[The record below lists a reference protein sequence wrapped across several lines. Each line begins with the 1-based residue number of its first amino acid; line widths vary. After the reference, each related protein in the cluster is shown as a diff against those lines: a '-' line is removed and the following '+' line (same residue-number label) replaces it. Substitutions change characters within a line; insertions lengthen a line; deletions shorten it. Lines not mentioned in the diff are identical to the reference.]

1 MNEIIID
8 LDGEPVLTGKEAYEP
23 DDIWW
28 SIYTDTTPK
37 AVDEWVEANNVGHSI
52 ERRPDGRPLKVIDD
66 FEDGEYGLML
76 SRYQEVETIS
86 KDGRVACKKMEH
98 VYYISTNKVIIK
110 DGLVDID
117 SVKKATAELL
127 NRCGYWGEFIE
138 ALWEV
143 DFDVGLLDKS
153 KLIRLALGS

>member
-1 MNEIIID
+1 MAKSKQNEITID
-8 LDGEPVLTGKEAYEP
+8 IDGKPILKGKEAYKP

-28 SIYTDTTPK
+28 SIYSDTTPK
-37 AVDEWVEANNVGHSI
+37 DVDDWVEANNVGFTNDD
-52 ERRPDGRPLKVIDD
+52 ERKVIDD

-76 SRYQEVETIS
+76 SHYQEVETIS
-86 KDGRVACKKMEH
+86 KDGRVVCKKMEH

-110 DGLVDID
+110 DGLVDVD

-127 NRCGYWGEFIE
+127 NRCGYWGTFIE

-143 DFDVGLLDKS
+143 DFDVGLLDRS

>member
-8 LDGEPVLTGKEAYEP
+8 LNGEPVLTGKEAYEP

-28 SIYTDTTPK
+28 SIYSDTTPK
-37 AVDEWVEANNVGHSI
+37 DVDDWVEANNVGFTNDD
-52 ERRPDGRPLKVIDD
+52 ERKIIDD

-76 SRYQEVETIS
+76 SHYQEVETIS

-98 VYYISTNKVIIK
+98 VYYISTNKIIIK
-110 DGLVDID
+110 DGLVDVD

-143 DFDVGLLDKS
+143 DFDVGLLDRS
-153 KLIRLALGS
+153 KLFRLALGS

>member
-1 MNEIIID
+1 MNEITID

-23 DDIWW
+23 NDICW
-28 SIYTDTTPK
+28 SIYSDTTPK
-37 AVDEWVEANNVGHSI
+37 DVDDWVEANNVGFTNDD
-52 ERRPDGRPLKVIDD
+52 ERKIIDD

-76 SRYQEVETIS
+76 SHYQEIETIS
-86 KDGRVACKKMEH
+86 RDGRVACKKMEH

-143 DFDVGLLDKS
+143 DFDVGLLDRS

>member
-8 LDGEPVLTGKEAYEP
+8 LDGEPVLKGKEAYEP
-23 DDIWW
+23 NDIWW
-28 SIYTDTTPK
+28 SIYSDTTPK
-37 AVDEWVEANNVGHSI
+37 DVDDWVEANNVGLTNDDDRKI
-52 ERRPDGRPLKVIDD
+52 IDD

-76 SRYQEVETIS
+76 SHYQEIETMS
-86 KDGRVACKKMEH
+86 PDGRVAWKRMEH
-98 VYYISTNKVIIK
+98 VYYISKKKVIIK

-138 ALWEV
+138 ALWKV
-143 DFDVGLLDKS
+143 DFDVGLLDRS

>member
-1 MNEIIID
+1 MNEITID

-28 SIYTDTTPK
+28 SIYSDTKPK
-37 AVDEWVEANNVGHSI
+37 DVDDWVEANNVGFTNDD
-52 ERRPDGRPLKVIDD
+52 ERKVIDD

-76 SRYQEVETIS
+76 SNYQEVETIS
-86 KDGRVACKKMEH
+86 KDGRVVCKKMEH

-110 DGLVDID
+110 DGLVDVD

>member
-1 MNEIIID
+1 MNEITID

-28 SIYTDTTPK
+28 SIYSDTKPK
-37 AVDEWVEANNVGHSI
+37 DVDDWVEANNVGFTNDD
-52 ERRPDGRPLKVIDD
+52 ERKVIDD

-76 SRYQEVETIS
+76 SHYQEVETIS

-110 DGLVDID
+110 DGLVDVD

>member
-1 MNEIIID
+1 MNEITID

-28 SIYTDTTPK
+28 SIYSDTTPK
-37 AVDEWVEANNVGHSI
+37 DVDDWVEANNVGYTNDD
-52 ERRPDGRPLKVIDD
+52 ERKIIDD

-76 SRYQEVETIS
+76 SHYQEVETIS

-110 DGLVDID
+110 DGLVDVD

-143 DFDVGLLDKS
+143 DFDVGLLDRS

>member
-1 MNEIIID
+1 MNEITID

-23 DDIWW
+23 NDICW
-28 SIYTDTTPK
+28 SIYSDTIPK
-37 AVDEWVEANNVGHSI
+37 DVDDWVEANNVGFTNDD
-52 ERRPDGRPLKVIDD
+52 ERKIIDD

-76 SRYQEVETIS
+76 SHYQEIETIS
-86 KDGRVACKKMEH
+86 RDGRVACKKMEH
-98 VYYISTNKVIIK
+98 VYYISTNRVIIK

-143 DFDVGLLDKS
+143 DFDVGLLDRT

>member
-1 MNEIIID
+1 MNEITID

-28 SIYTDTTPK
+28 SIYSDTKPK
-37 AVDEWVEANNVGHSI
+37 DVDDWVEANNVGFTNDD
-52 ERRPDGRPLKVIDD
+52 ERKVIDD

-76 SRYQEVETIS
+76 SNYQEVETIS
-86 KDGRVACKKMEH
+86 KDGRVVCKKMEH

-110 DGLVDID
+110 DGLVDVD

-143 DFDVGLLDKS
+143 DFDVGLLDRS

>member
-1 MNEIIID
+1 MNEITID

-23 DDIWW
+23 NDICW
-28 SIYTDTTPK
+28 SIYSDTTPK
-37 AVDEWVEANNVGHSI
+37 DVDDWVEANNVGFTNDD
-52 ERRPDGRPLKVIDD
+52 ERKIIDD

-76 SRYQEVETIS
+76 SHYQEIETIS
-86 KDGRVACKKMEH
+86 RDGRVACKKMEH

-143 DFDVGLLDKS
+143 DFDVGLLDRT

>member
-1 MNEIIID
+1 MNEITID
-8 LDGEPVLTGKEAYEP
+8 LDGEPVLKGKEAYEP
-23 DDIWW
+23 DDILW
-28 SIYTDTTPK
+28 SIYSDTTPK
-37 AVDEWVEANNVGHSI
+37 DVDDWVEANNVGYTNDD
-52 ERRPDGRPLKVIDD
+52 ERKIIDD

-76 SRYQEVETIS
+76 SHYQEVETIS

-110 DGLVDID
+110 DGLVDVD

-143 DFDVGLLDKS
+143 DFDVGLLDRS

>member
-1 MNEIIID
+1 MNEITID

-28 SIYTDTTPK
+28 SIYTDTKPK
-37 AVDEWVEANNVGHSI
+37 DVDDWVEANNVGFTNDD
-52 ERRPDGRPLKVIDD
+52 ERKVIDD

-76 SRYQEVETIS
+76 SHYQEVETIS
-86 KDGRVACKKMEH
+86 KDGRVVCKKMEH

-110 DGLVDID
+110 DGLVDVD

-127 NRCGYWGEFIE
+127 NRCGYWGTFIE

-143 DFDVGLLDKS
+143 DFDVGLLDRS

>member
-1 MNEIIID
+1 MNEITID

-28 SIYTDTTPK
+28 SIYTDTKPK
-37 AVDEWVEANNVGHSI
+37 DVDDWVEANNVGFTNDD
-52 ERRPDGRPLKVIDD
+52 ERKVIDD

-76 SRYQEVETIS
+76 SHYQEVETIS
-86 KDGRVACKKMEH
+86 KDGRVVCKKMEH
-98 VYYISTNKVIIK
+98 VYYISTNRVTIK
-110 DGLVDID
+110 DGLVDVD

-143 DFDVGLLDKS
+143 DFDVGLLDRS

>member
-1 MNEIIID
+1 MNEITID
-8 LDGEPVLTGKEAYEP
+8 LDGEPVLTGKEAYGP

-28 SIYTDTTPK
+28 SIYSDTKPK
-37 AVDEWVEANNVGHSI
+37 DVDDWVEANNVGFTNDD
-52 ERRPDGRPLKVIDD
+52 ERKVIDD

-76 SRYQEVETIS
+76 SNYQEVETIS
-86 KDGRVACKKMEH
+86 KDGRVVCKKMEH

-110 DGLVDID
+110 DGLVDVD

>member
-37 AVDEWVEANNVGHSI
+37 DVDDWVEANNVGFTNDD
-52 ERRPDGRPLKVIDD
+52 ERKVIDD

-76 SRYQEVETIS
+76 SNYQEVETIS
-86 KDGRVACKKMEH
+86 KDGRVVCKKMEH

-110 DGLVDID
+110 DGLVDVD

-143 DFDVGLLDKS
+143 DFDVGLLDRS

>member
-1 MNEIIID
+1 MNEITID

-28 SIYTDTTPK
+28 SIYTDTKPK
-37 AVDEWVEANNVGHSI
+37 DVDDWVEANNVGFTNDD
-52 ERRPDGRPLKVIDD
+52 ERKVIDD

-76 SRYQEVETIS
+76 SHYQEVETIS

-98 VYYISTNKVIIK
+98 VYYISTNRVTIK
-110 DGLVDID
+110 DGLVDVD

-127 NRCGYWGEFIE
+127 NRCGYWGTFIE

-143 DFDVGLLDKS
+143 DFDVGLLDRS

>member
-1 MNEIIID
+1 MNEITID
-8 LDGEPVLTGKEAYEP
+8 IDGEPILKGKEAYTA
-23 DDIWW
+23 DDLCW
-28 SIYTDTTPK
+28 SIYSDTTPK
-37 AVDEWVEANNVGHSI
+37 DVDDWVEANNVGFTNDDESKI
-52 ERRPDGRPLKVIDD
+52 IDD

-76 SRYQEVETIS
+76 SHYQEVETIS

-110 DGLVDID
+110 DGLVDVD

-143 DFDVGLLDKS
+143 DFDVGLLDRS

>member
-1 MNEIIID
+1 MNEITID

-28 SIYTDTTPK
+28 SIYSDTTPK
-37 AVDEWVEANNVGHSI
+37 DVDDWVKANNVGFTNDD
-52 ERRPDGRPLKVIDD
+52 ELKVIDD

-76 SRYQEVETIS
+76 SQYQEVETIS

-98 VYYISTNKVIIK
+98 VYYISTNRVTIK
-110 DGLVDID
+110 DGLVDVD

-143 DFDVGLLDKS
+143 DFDVGLLDRS

>member
-8 LDGEPVLTGKEAYEP
+8 LNGEPVLTGKEAYEP

-28 SIYTDTTPK
+28 SIYSDTTPK
-37 AVDEWVEANNVGHSI
+37 DVDDWVEANNVGFTNDD
-52 ERRPDGRPLKVIDD
+52 ERKIIDD

-76 SRYQEVETIS
+76 SHYQEVETIS

-98 VYYISTNKVIIK
+98 VYYISTNKIIIK
-110 DGLVDID
+110 DGLVDVD

>member
-1 MNEIIID
+1 MNEITID

-28 SIYTDTTPK
+28 SIYSDTTPK
-37 AVDEWVEANNVGHSI
+37 AFDDWVEANNVGFTNDD
-52 ERRPDGRPLKVIDD
+52 ELKVIYD

-76 SRYQEVETIS
+76 SHYQEVETIS

-110 DGLVDID
+110 DGLVDVD

-143 DFDVGLLDKS
+143 DFDVGLLDRS

>member
-1 MNEIIID
+1 MNEITID

-28 SIYTDTTPK
+28 SIYSDTKPK
-37 AVDEWVEANNVGHSI
+37 DVDDWVGANNVGFTNDD
-52 ERRPDGRPLKVIDD
+52 ERKVIDD

-76 SRYQEVETIS
+76 SHYQEVETIS

-110 DGLVDID
+110 DGLVDVD

>member
-8 LDGEPVLTGKEAYEP
+8 LYGEPVLKGKEAYEP
-23 DDIWW
+23 NDIWW
-28 SIYTDTTPK
+28 SIYSDTTPK
-37 AVDEWVEANNVGHSI
+37 DVDDWVEANNVGLTNDD
-52 ERRPDGRPLKVIDD
+52 ERKIIDD

-76 SRYQEVETIS
+76 SHYQEIETMS
-86 KDGRVACKKMEH
+86 PDGRVAWKRMEH
-98 VYYISTNKVIIK
+98 VYYISKKKVIIK

-138 ALWEV
+138 ALWKV
-143 DFDVGLLDKS
+143 DFDVGLLDRS

>member
-1 MNEIIID
+1 MNEITID

-28 SIYTDTTPK
+28 SIYTDTKPK
-37 AVDEWVEANNVGHSI
+37 DVDDWVEANNVGFTNDD
-52 ERRPDGRPLKVIDD
+52 ERKVIDD

-76 SRYQEVETIS
+76 SHYQEVETIS

-98 VYYISTNKVIIK
+98 VYYISTNRVTIK
-110 DGLVDID
+110 DGLVDVD

-143 DFDVGLLDKS
+143 DFDVGLLDRS

>member
-1 MNEIIID
+1 MNEITID

-37 AVDEWVEANNVGHSI
+37 DVDDWVEANNVGFTNDD
-52 ERRPDGRPLKVIDD
+52 ERKVIDD

-76 SRYQEVETIS
+76 SHYQEIETIS
-86 KDGRVACKKMEH
+86 RDGRVARKKWEH

-110 DGLVDID
+110 DGLVDVD

-127 NRCGYWGEFIE
+127 NRCGYWGTFIE

>member
-1 MNEIIID
+1 MNEITID

-28 SIYTDTTPK
+28 SIYSDTTPK
-37 AVDEWVEANNVGHSI
+37 DVDDWVKANNVGFTNDD
-52 ERRPDGRPLKVIDD
+52 ELKVIDD

-76 SRYQEVETIS
+76 SHYQEVETIS

-98 VYYISTNKVIIK
+98 VYYISTNRVTIK
-110 DGLVDID
+110 DGLVDVD

-127 NRCGYWGEFIE
+127 NRCGYWGTFIE

-143 DFDVGLLDKS
+143 DFDVGLLDRS

>member
-1 MNEIIID
+1 MNEITID

-28 SIYTDTTPK
+28 SIYSDTKPK
-37 AVDEWVEANNVGHSI
+37 DVDDWVEANNVGFTNDD
-52 ERRPDGRPLKVIDD
+52 ERKVIDE

-76 SRYQEVETIS
+76 SNYQEVETIS
-86 KDGRVACKKMEH
+86 KDGRVVCKKMEH

-110 DGLVDID
+110 DGLVDVD

>member
-8 LDGEPVLTGKEAYEP
+8 LNGEPVLTGKEAYEP

-28 SIYTDTTPK
+28 SIYSDTTPK
-37 AVDEWVEANNVGHSI
+37 DVDDWVEANNVGFTNDD
-52 ERRPDGRPLKVIDD
+52 ERKIIDD

-76 SRYQEVETIS
+76 SHYQKVETIS

-98 VYYISTNKVIIK
+98 VYYISTNKIIIK
-110 DGLVDID
+110 DGLVDVD

-143 DFDVGLLDKS
+143 DFDVGLLDRS

>member
-1 MNEIIID
+1 MNEITID

-28 SIYTDTTPK
+28 SIYSDTTPK
-37 AVDEWVEANNVGHSI
+37 DVDDWVEANNVGFTNDD
-52 ERRPDGRPLKVIDD
+52 ELKVIDD

-76 SRYQEVETIS
+76 SHYQEVETIS

-98 VYYISTNKVIIK
+98 VYYISTNRVTIK

-143 DFDVGLLDKS
+143 DFDVGLLDRS

>member
-1 MNEIIID
+1 MNEITID

-37 AVDEWVEANNVGHSI
+37 DVDDWVEANNVGFTNDD
-52 ERRPDGRPLKVIDD
+52 ERKVIDD
-66 FEDGEYGLML
+66 FEDGEYGLIL
-76 SRYQEVETIS
+76 SHYQEVETIS

-98 VYYISTNKVIIK
+98 VYYVSNNRVIIK

-143 DFDVGLLDKS
+143 DFDVGLLDRS

>member
-8 LDGEPVLTGKEAYEP
+8 LNGEPVLTGKEAYEP

-28 SIYTDTTPK
+28 SIYSDTTPK
-37 AVDEWVEANNVGHSI
+37 DVDDWVKANNVGFTNDD
-52 ERRPDGRPLKVIDD
+52 ELKVIDD

-76 SRYQEVETIS
+76 SHYQEVETIS

-98 VYYISTNKVIIK
+98 VYYISTNRVTIK
-110 DGLVDID
+110 DGLVDVD

-143 DFDVGLLDKS
+143 DFDVGLLDRS

>member
-1 MNEIIID
+1 MNEITID

-23 DDIWW
+23 NDIWW

-37 AVDEWVEANNVGHSI
+37 DVDDWVEANNVGFTNDD
-52 ERRPDGRPLKVIDD
+52 ERKVIDD

-76 SRYQEVETIS
+76 SHYQEVETIS

-98 VYYISTNKVIIK
+98 VYDVSNNRVIIK

-127 NRCGYWGEFIE
+127 NRCGYWGTFIE

>member
-8 LDGEPVLTGKEAYEP
+8 LNGEPVLTGKEAYEP

-28 SIYTDTTPK
+28 SIYSDTTPK
-37 AVDEWVEANNVGHSI
+37 DVDDWVKANNVGFTNDD
-52 ERRPDGRPLKVIDD
+52 ELKVIDD

-76 SRYQEVETIS
+76 SHYQEVETIS

-98 VYYISTNKVIIK
+98 VYYISTNRVTIK
-110 DGLVDID
+110 DGLVDVD

-127 NRCGYWGEFIE
+127 NRCGYWGTFIE

-143 DFDVGLLDKS
+143 DFDVGLLDRS

>member
-1 MNEIIID
+1 MNEITID

-23 DDIWW
+23 NDICW
-28 SIYTDTTPK
+28 SIYSDTTPK
-37 AVDEWVEANNVGHSI
+37 DVDDWVEANNVGFTNDD
-52 ERRPDGRPLKVIDD
+52 ERKIIDD

-76 SRYQEVETIS
+76 SHYQEVETMAP
-86 KDGRVACKKMEH
+86 DGRVAWKRMEH

-143 DFDVGLLDKS
+143 DFDVGLLDRS

>member
-23 DDIWW
+23 DNICW

-52 ERRPDGRPLKVIDD
+52 ERRHDGRPLKVIDD

-76 SRYQEVETIS
+76 SNYQEVETIS
-86 KDGRVACKKMEH
+86 KDGRVVCKKMEH

>member
-8 LDGEPVLTGKEAYEP
+8 LDGEPVLKGKEAYEP

-28 SIYTDTTPK
+28 SIYSDTTPK
-37 AVDEWVEANNVGHSI
+37 DVDDWVEANNVGHTV
-52 ERRPDGRPLKVIDD
+52 ERETDGKPHKIIDD

-76 SRYQEVETIS
+76 SHYQEIETMAP
-86 KDGRVACKKMEH
+86 DGRVAWKRMEH
-98 VYYISTNKVIIK
+98 VYYISTNNVIIK

-138 ALWEV
+138 ALWKV
-143 DFDVGLLDKS
+143 DFDVGLLDRS

>member
-8 LDGEPVLTGKEAYEP
+8 LNGEPVLTGKEAYEP

-28 SIYTDTTPK
+28 SIYSDTTPK
-37 AVDEWVEANNVGHSI
+37 DVDDWVEANNVGFTNDD
-52 ERRPDGRPLKVIDD
+52 ERKIIDD

-76 SRYQEVETIS
+76 SHYQEVETIS
-86 KDGRVACKKMEH
+86 KDGRVAGKKMEH
-98 VYYISTNKVIIK
+98 VYYISTNKIIIK
-110 DGLVDID
+110 DGLVDVD

-143 DFDVGLLDKS
+143 DFDVGLLDRS